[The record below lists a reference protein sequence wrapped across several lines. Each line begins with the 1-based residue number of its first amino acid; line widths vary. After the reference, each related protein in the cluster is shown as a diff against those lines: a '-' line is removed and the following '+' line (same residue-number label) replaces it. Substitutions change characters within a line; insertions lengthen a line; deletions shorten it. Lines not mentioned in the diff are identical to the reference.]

1 MQEGEEKEKGQQQAE
16 TQDEDVICSNQLL
29 AAIRK
34 RMAAERRTGKQPKD
48 LGLED
53 KEEESNLH
61 GHGVKAYSSKR
72 KPTVGLPC

>member
-53 KEEESNLH
+53 KEEEI
-61 GHGVKAYSSKR
+61 
-72 KPTVGLPC
+72 